1 MQDNYEASIHVQA
14 EVPWVENTNNPCTR
28 RFDETDP
35 CFVQWASN
43 GTGPYSVGG
52 GSFFLTWRSSVSW
65 DNDADLFFLSVAGVG
80 DSGFYPGFSQRT
92 PAPNM
97 WASSIVKMQ
106 TSNPTGTVTL
116 RSKDPRQAPEI
127 NFNFFKEG
135 SEADLQALAEGVEL
149 LRRVYDD
156 AGVPY
161 KMLAPNPE
169 VELKQ
174 AIMDEAFSHHATSS
188 CRMGPAGDKD
198 YCVDSKFRVNG
209 VKNLRVVDA
218 SVFPRVPGA
227 MPNGPTFTISRKAF
241 KAILEDR

>member
-1 MQDNYEASIHVQA
+1 M
-14 EVPWVENTNNPCTR
+14 CT
-28 RFDETDP
+28 
-35 CFVQWASN
+35 A
-43 GTGPYSVGG
+43 
-52 GSFFLTWRSSVSW
+52 
-65 DNDADLFFLSVAGVG
+65 
-80 DSGFYPGFSQRT
+80 
-92 PAPNM
+92 
-97 WASSIVKMQ
+97 
-106 TSNPTGTVTL
+106 
-116 RSKDPRQAPEI
+116 
-127 NFNFFKEG
+127 
-135 SEADLQALAEGVEL
+135 
-149 LRRVYDD
+149 
-156 AGVPY
+156 
-161 KMLAPNPE
+161 E